1 MRATTLVDVSSA
13 AARPRPTRLHAGL
26 LIWVLLFFNGLAFN
40 DIPLLIPIP
49 AGVGKIATQ
58 GALALAVV
66 LVLAFNRARLTRP
79 NLFLSLFTLLA
90 LSSLMMSVRVVNGPG
105 TLFRAGRLSAFI
117 GVLWLLS
124 PLFGRA
130 DRVLLKW
137 HVTCLVAVLSTVVV
151 GYLIA
156 PGRATQMDGRLAG
169 QIWPIPPTQVGH
181 YSAVLAGVIIIL
193 GLCGMV
199 RGRTA
204 TLLGIGAVA
213 VLLLCHTRTA
223 LIALIVAVV
232 CAMLSLLTV
241 RRRVRQAAAIV
252 FLAAVLGATVLAP
265 AVRTWYTRGQPPE
278 LVGQLNGRKGVWDEL
293 MRAPR
298 SRLSQTFGIG
308 LTNKSFNGLPID
320 NSWLATYQDQ
330 GLFGVG
336 ICAAII
342 ISLLLFATTRPR
354 GPNVAVAV
362 FLVVYCTIAS
372 FSETGLGDA
381 SPYVLDLAVAA
392 SLLAVPRGAVAR
404 GVSEP

>member
-13 AARPRPTRLHAGL
+13 AARPRPTRTHLGL
-26 LIWVLLFFNGLAFN
+26 LIWALLFFNGLAFN

-49 AGVGKIATQ
+49 VMVGKLLTQ
-58 GALALAVV
+58 AALALAIGLV
-66 LVLAFNRARLTRP
+66 LVFNRARLTRP
-79 NLFLSLFTLLA
+79 NLFLALFTLLA
-90 LSSLMMSVRVVNGPG
+90 LSSLMMSVRLVNGPG
-105 TLFRAGRLSAFI
+105 TLFRAGRFGAFL

-130 DRVLLKW
+130 DRLLLKW
-137 HVTCLVAVLSTVVV
+137 HVTCLIVVLSTVVV
-151 GYLIA
+151 GYLVA

-181 YSAVLAGVIIIL
+181 YAAVLSGVVILL
-193 GLCGMV
+193 GLCGVM

-204 TLLGIGAVA
+204 TLLGTSAVA
-213 VLLLCHTRTA
+213 VLLLSHTRTA
-223 LIALIVAVV
+223 LIAMIVAVV

-241 RRRVRQAAAIV
+241 RRRVRQAGAILLFV
-252 FLAAVLGATVLAP
+252 GILGATVLAP

-278 LVGQLNGRKGVWDEL
+278 LVGQLNGRKGVWDALVQE
-293 MRAPR
+293 PR
-298 SRLSQTFGIG
+298 SRLTQTFGLG

-342 ISLLLFATTRPR
+342 VTLLLLATTRPR
-354 GPNVAVAV
+354 GPSVAIAV
-362 FLVVYCTIAS
+362 FLVVYCSIAS
-372 FSETGLGDA
+372 FTETGLGDA

-392 SLLAVPRGAVAR
+392 SLLATPGDALVRRMANA
-404 GVSEP
+404 